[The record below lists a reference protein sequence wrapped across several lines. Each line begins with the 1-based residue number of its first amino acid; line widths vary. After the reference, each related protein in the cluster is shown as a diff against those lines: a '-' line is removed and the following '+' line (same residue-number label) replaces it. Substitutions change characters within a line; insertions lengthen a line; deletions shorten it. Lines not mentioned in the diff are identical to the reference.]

1 VAKEIDVASAMF
13 TNHHRAV
20 HNSTSTDHESA
31 NSSLAPYFLFFK
43 GTFPF
48 KKNSSLS
55 DIYMFLLVFI
65 FFQQEFFISATALVG
80 LPSKF
85 QTIEFDGAVV
95 VVF

>member
-31 NSSLAPYFLFFK
+31 HSSLAPYFLFFK

-48 KKNSSLS
+48 KKELVTLGHIHVPSS
-55 DIYMFLLVFI
+55 IYILPTRVLYFGHSARWI
-65 FFQQEFFISATALVG
+65 AIKISNNR
-80 LPSKF
+80 
-85 QTIEFDGAVV
+85 I
-95 VVF
+95 